1 MNKGIAKKATV
12 IAVVS
17 CLVIGSVFAGH
28 KPEPKKRMRNED
40 FPRDERPM
48 RGKDFSREER
58 PMDDTMEPA
67 AAENSIRGDWGV
79 RDAGKAVKVEFDR
92 DGTMEIKWQQNLASE
107 TEWKGF
113 WTATDSEI
121 MFTVKM
127 KETETWTNN
136 TKQELRESM
145 NVTWKIRYS
154 KTDDT
159 LTLTSSDLPK
169 ELANLTLSRIGR
181 HR

>member
-40 FPRDERPM
+40 FPRD
-48 RGKDFSREER
+48 ER

-107 TEWKGF
+107 TEW
-113 WTATDSEI
+113 
-121 MFTVKM
+121 
-127 KETETWTNN
+127 
-136 TKQELRESM
+136 
-145 NVTWKIRYS
+145 
-154 KTDDT
+154 
-159 LTLTSSDLPK
+159 
-169 ELANLTLSRIGR
+169 
-181 HR
+181 

>member
-1 MNKGIAKKATV
+1 
-12 IAVVS
+12 
-17 CLVIGSVFAGH
+17 
-28 KPEPKKRMRNED
+28 MRNED

-48 RGKDFSREER
+48 RGKDFPRDER

-154 KTDDT
+154 RTDDT